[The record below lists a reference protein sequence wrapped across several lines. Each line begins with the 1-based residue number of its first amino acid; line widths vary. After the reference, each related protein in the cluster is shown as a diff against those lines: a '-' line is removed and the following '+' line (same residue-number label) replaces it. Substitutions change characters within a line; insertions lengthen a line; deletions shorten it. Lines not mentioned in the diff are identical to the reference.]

1 MSIRDDWK
9 QFLAEHPWLSIAD
22 IAQHTS
28 LGYSTVKNFLAGSQP
43 ETERIA
49 KELERALEL
58 AKAGDILRPSD
69 GVITISEEHAK
80 RARPVTKRGQFYET
94 ETVRKI
100 AIVLEHCAEH
110 AAIGVIT
117 GDYGAGKTEAIH
129 AWRRGAGRGVESVVY
144 EFDEFTCSN
153 KIAFVCSLAEMLGVP
168 TARGTQNG
176 GRVFRALCEHLRR
189 NPCLLIFD
197 QCEMVRVR
205 VFQVIRQIWDH
216 TREEGVGV
224 VLAAAPAL
232 MLRLKMSGSQ
242 DLGAL
247 VSRVG
252 IWAPMTG
259 ISKDEMA
266 KIVKKEGITE
276 VEESAF
282 DLWWRAV
289 GGSMRRLMA
298 ALELIQSKHAGKAI
312 TEKTVIG
319 VAGHLWGMNVHA
331 A

>member
-1 MSIRDDWK
+1 MTIRERWK
-9 QFLAEHPWLSIAD
+9 EYLAGHPWITMPDVA
-22 IAQHTS
+22 AHTA
-28 LGYSTVKNFLAGSQP
+28 LGYSTVKNFMAGSQP
-43 ETERIA
+43 ETDRIRIEMEA
-49 KELERALEL
+49 ALVSAL
-58 AKAGDILRPSD
+58 AGEILQPGS
-69 GVITISEEHAK
+69 GAITIQEDHAARVRRMAK
-80 RARPVTKRGQFYET
+80 RGEFYET

-100 AIVLEHCAEH
+100 AVVLEHCNEN

-117 GDYGAGKTEAIH
+117 GDYGVGKTEAIN
-129 AWRRGAGRGVESVVY
+129 AWRRGAGREVETVVF

-153 KIAFVCSLAEMLGVP
+153 KIGFIVALAELLDIP
-168 TARGTQNG
+168 AARGTANG
-176 GRVFRALCEHLRR
+176 GRIFAAVCEHLRR
-189 NPCLLIFD
+189 LPCLLVFD

-205 VFQVIRQIWDH
+205 VFQVIRQIWDR
-216 TREEGVGV
+216 TRECGVGM

-259 ISKDEMA
+259 LSKGEMA
-266 KIVKKEGITE
+266 AIVKREGIVE
-276 VEESAF
+276 VDDAAF

-298 ALELIQSKHAGKAI
+298 ALELVKAKHAGKRI
-312 TEKTVIG
+312 TEKTVAG
-319 VAGHLWGMNVHA
+319 VAGYLWGMNVA